1 MKGIDEIYEV
11 IEKES
16 IIYEER
22 TLEKLGAKGIYIK
35 VDGINPLIVIDSS
48 IVNNNAKYISILAEE
63 LGHHFTTFGNL
74 LVPSKYY
81 MDKLI
86 KDKKENIARKWAA
99 NYLISDEEF
108 VQALLSCINNSFDMC
123 EHFNVTY
130 ELLIY
135 KIESIVRDE
144 ERYIRIKEKI
154 KLYEVQFNTCN
165 I

>member
-1 MKGIDEIYEV
+1 MKRIENLYEI
-11 IEKES
+11 INKEN

-22 TLEKLGAKGIYIK
+22 NLERLGAKGIYIK
-35 VDGINPLIVIDSS
+35 LDGINPLIAIDSS
-48 IVNNNAKYISILAEE
+48 IVNNKSTYISILSEE
-63 LGHHFTTFGNL
+63 LGHHFTTSGNL
-74 LVPSKYY
+74 LSPSKCY

-123 EHFNVTY
+123 DHFNITY
-130 ELLIY
+130 ELLNY
-135 KIESIVRDE
+135 KIESILRDE
-144 ERYIRIKEKI
+144 KKYNKIKEKF
-154 KLYEVQFNTCN
+154 KLYEVQFNACN